1 MNPSNPLES
10 VFYISIPENFV
21 ASDEAFKIDP
31 EIMLPVQ
38 KKPDEAPGSFNP

>member
-21 ASDEAFKIDP
+21 ASDEAFKIDTKILSIWFLFQF
-31 EIMLPVQ
+31 IMQ
-38 KKPDEAPGSFNP
+38 TAIIN